1 MRRVEIEFLVSDD
14 TVNCY
19 GYRLLSSGFMPEA
32 FKPRIG
38 YLMHD
43 RSGGVAVRWEDLKVE
58 GSEIYATPVINDL
71 RFPNLLR
78 EIEEGFYIGASVGH
92 IVALE
97 WSDAPEMKLAGQT
110 GPTVTKWYCRE
121 ISIVDVPGNYNA
133 LAKLYDEGG
142 NVLMDLSDDSNKNP
156 FSFNNDMSEMKNLT
170 AADYAALNL
179 TAEATAEQVS
189 ASLQSLAEKAKR
201 ADEAEKKCA
210 ELMAERNQERVEAIV
225 TQALADGK
233 MFPAMA
239 EHLKKHYADHPDALA
254 ELVATMPKQ
263 VNVKDLVV
271 EQLPTE
277 LAGKSYQEL
286 FVSGE
291 LERVKKEYPN
301 YYKKLE
307 EEQENNG

>member
-1 MRRVEIEFLVSDD
+1 MQRVDIEFLVSDD

-43 RSGGVAVRWEDLKVE
+43 RATGVAVKWEDLKIE
-58 GSEIYATPVINDL
+58 GSEIYATPVINDV
-71 RFPNLLR
+71 RFPNLLK
-78 EIEEGFYIGASVGH
+78 EIQEGFYLGASVGH

-97 WSDAPEMKLAGQT
+97 YSDDPSMKLAGQT

-133 LAKLYDEGG
+133 LAKLYDEEG
-142 NVLMDLSDDSNKNP
+142 NVLMDLSDKA
-156 FSFNNDMSEMKNLT
+156 NNLFISDNMSETKFLNT
-170 AADYAALNL
+170 ADYAVLNL
-179 TAEATAEQVS
+179 SADATAEQVS
-189 ASLQSLAEKAKR
+189 AALQSLADRAKR
-201 ADEAEKKCA
+201 TEEAEKKYA
-210 ELMAERNQERVEAIV
+210 DLVAKHNQEKVEAIV
-225 TQALADGK
+225 TRALADGK
-233 MFPAMA
+233 MYPAMA
-239 EHLKKHYADHPDALA
+239 EHLKKHYAEQPEALA

-263 VNVKDLVV
+263 VNVKDLVG
-271 EQLPTE
+271 EQLPAE
-277 LAGKSYQEL
+277 LVGKSYNDL
-286 FVSGE
+286 FLSGD

-307 EEQENNG
+307 EEQA